1 MSTITSLPPAA
12 VAGAARSER
21 VRHWLPLAVVLT
33 GTFMS
38 VLDFFIVNVAL
49 PDMQRSLHAS
59 ASELE
64 WTSAGYALAT
74 AVLLVASGRLGDR
87 FGRRATFATGLAVF
101 TIGSA
106 ACGLAPSATTLVIGR
121 IVQGVGGAM
130 LATNVM
136 SLLGVLYV
144 DDERTVALS
153 AYAAVMGVAAIG
165 GQLIGGALLA
175 LDPAGLGWRSVFL
188 INLPIG
194 VAGVLAAIR
203 LVPESRGEARTLDPL
218 GIALITGGLVA
229 LVLPLVEGRQFG
241 WPLWGWLSLGAAPVI
256 FAAFVLQ
263 QLRLGRRGGA
273 PLLELGLFRRRA
285 FAAGMLTQMAF
296 WVGQASF
303 FLILALYLQ
312 GGRGLSPIAAGGVF
326 AILAVSYVFVSMRAP
341 ALAIR
346 HGRTVITAAGLTLA
360 AAHLLLIGAVALVGT
375 GGSVLALAPGLIAA
389 GVGMG
394 LGIGP
399 LTANLLAT
407 LRPEQAGAAAGALAT
422 AQFVGNAIGVAVVGV
437 AFFGALHGGYAP
449 ALQAGLA
456 VLAGVLALVA
466 VLSRALPAAEA
477 AR

>member
-1 MSTITSLPPAA
+1 MSTITSPAPAA
-12 VAGAARSER
+12 VAGATRGER
-21 VRHWLPLAVVLT
+21 LRHWVPLAVVLM

-49 PDMQRSLHAS
+49 PSMQRSLHAS
-59 ASELE
+59 ASDLE

-87 FGRRATFATGLAVF
+87 FGRRATFAAGLAVF

-106 ACGLAPSATTLVIGR
+106 ACGLAPTATALVAGR
-121 IVQGVGGAM
+121 VVQGVGAAL

-136 SLLGVLYV
+136 SLIGVLYV
-144 DDERTVALS
+144 GPERTVALS
-153 AYAAVMGVAAIG
+153 AYAAVMGVAAIF

-175 LDPAGLGWRSVFL
+175 LDPAGLDWRSVFL

-194 VAGVLAAIR
+194 VAGLIAAIR

-218 GIALITGGLVA
+218 GIGMITTGLVA
-229 LVLPLVEGRQFG
+229 LVLPLVEGRQLG
-241 WPLWGWLSLGAAPVI
+241 WPLWCWLCLSVAPLILGT
-256 FAAFVLQ
+256 FVVQ
-263 QLRLGRRGGA
+263 QRRLSGRGGA
-273 PLLELGLFRRRA
+273 PLLELGLFRQRA
-285 FAAGMLTQMAF
+285 FAVGMLTQTVF
-296 WVGQASF
+296 WSGQASF

-312 GGRGLSPIAAGGVF
+312 GGRGLSPIASGGVF
-326 AILAVSYVFVSMRAP
+326 VILAVSYVFVSMRAP
-341 ALAIR
+341 ALAVR
-346 HGRTVITAAGLTLA
+346 HGRRVIMAAGLTLVVG
-360 AAHLLLIGAVALVGT
+360 HLLLIGAVALVGT

-389 GVGMG
+389 GIGMG

-399 LTANLLAT
+399 LSANLLAA
-407 LRPEQAGAAAGALAT
+407 LRPEQAGSAAGALAT
-422 AQFVGNAIGVAVVGV
+422 AQFVGNALGVAVVGV

-456 VLAGVLALVA
+456 VLAGALALVA
-466 VLSRALPAAEA
+466 ILSRGLPATEA